1 MIRAFIIAFVL
12 CVIAPVHAAIHVDS
26 AEALK
31 RAVRNADDGE
41 TVVLAAGIYDIA
53 DLKINDDLSLRGE
66 GEVVFFSSRPVAKG
80 LLNPLS
86 GVSLTVE
93 NLRFRG
99 ARSPDRNGAGIR
111 NDGGDLTIID
121 CVFEE
126 NENGVLSTGDRKGA
140 ISITRSQFLRNGHGD
155 GYSHGIYVLR
165 ASKLDIVDSA
175 FVGSRIGHHVK
186 SLADE
191 TLIMNS
197 RLDDADGET
206 SYAVDLSKG
215 GRVLIT
221 GNTIVQ
227 AADAS
232 NGTVVNYD
240 TSRGGK
246 ARPLEIVGNKIV
258 NHRRGARFLRNDTR
272 MTPTVFDNEIINEDR
287 ATITYKEHRPK
298 N

>member
-1 MIRAFIIAFVL
+1 MIRPFIFTLVL
-12 CVIAPVHAAIHVDS
+12 CVLVPANAATYVDS
-26 AEALK
+26 AEALT
-31 RAVRNADDGE
+31 RAVRKADDGE
-41 TVVLAAGIYDIA
+41 TIVLAAGEYDIA
-53 DLKINDDLSLRGE
+53 DLKIADDLSLRGE
-66 GEVVFFSSRPVAKG
+66 GEVVLYSSRPVAKG
-80 LLNPLS
+80 LLNPLP

-93 NLRFRG
+93 NMLFRG

-111 NDGGDLTIID
+111 NDGGNLAIIN

-126 NENGVLSTGDRKGA
+126 NENGVLSTGDRDGVIT
-140 ISITRSQFLRNGHGD
+140 ISRSRFLRNGHGD

-165 ASKLDIVDSA
+165 AARVDIANSE
-175 FVGSRIGHHVK
+175 FIGSRIGHHVK

-191 TLIMNS
+191 TVISNS
-197 RLDDADGET
+197 TLDDADGET

-227 AADAS
+227 AVDAS
-232 NGTVVNYD
+232 NLTMINYD

-246 ARPLEIVGNKIV
+246 ARSLEITGNKIV
-258 NHRRGARFLRNDTR
+258 NHRRGGRFLRNDTAL
-272 MTPTVFDNEIINEDR
+272 TPVVFDNEIKIENN
-287 ATITYKEHRPK
+287 ATLEYEEFRPQ